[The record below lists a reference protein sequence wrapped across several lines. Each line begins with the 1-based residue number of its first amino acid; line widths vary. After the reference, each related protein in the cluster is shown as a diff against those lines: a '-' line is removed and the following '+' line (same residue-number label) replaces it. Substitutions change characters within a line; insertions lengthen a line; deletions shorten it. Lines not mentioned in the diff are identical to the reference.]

1 MPSANNSRR
10 HTDAEKST
18 GIRKPTKTT
27 ADEQAAWPEVVKK
40 AIADNM
46 ADYEWLRERRL
57 QL

>member
-1 MPSANNSRR
+1 MLRCS
-10 HTDAEKST
+10 DAEKST
-18 GIRKPTKTT
+18 GIRKPTKTS
-27 ADEQAAWPEVVKK
+27 AEEQANYPDIVKK